1 MEVKTMKTI
10 PVTQARSNLYKIL
23 DEAINSSE
31 PIEISGKRG
40 NGVLVSKED
49 WSAIQETLYLLSV
62 PGMRDA
68 LIEGK
73 NTPVDDCVEDIGW
86 DLD

>member
-49 WSAIQETLYLLSV
+49 WSAIQGNTLFIICS
-62 PGMRDA
+62 GNERC
-68 LIEGK
+68 I
-73 NTPVDDCVEDIGW
+73 N
-86 DLD
+86 